1 MTTSVTNLNDIAIKQ
16 TPIPGLIEID
26 RAKFE
31 DSRGS
36 FTRLF
41 SKSFLVDQFGFEEL
55 CDVNLSKTK
64 FKGTVRGLHLQSAPF
79 QETKLVTCVNGSVF
93 DVVVDLR
100 KNSSTYLTIFTLT
113 LSADNGLSLLI
124 PKGCAHGFQSL
135 EDNSDLLYCVDS
147 PYSAKNQL
155 GLNPHDSLLQIPW
168 PLQISDISE
177 QDSEWPELDSK
188 FGPAPIIRFD

>member
-1 MTTSVTNLNDIAIKQ
+1 VTTSVTNLNKIEIKK
-16 TPIPGLIEID
+16 TPIPGLIEIN
-26 RAKFE
+26 RVKFE

-41 SKSFLVDQFGFEEL
+41 SKSFLVDEFGFEKL

-79 QETKLVTCVNGSVF
+79 QETKLVTCINGSVF

-100 KNSSTYLTIFTLT
+100 KNSSTYLTIFTLILT
-113 LSADNGLSLLI
+113 ADNGLSLLI

-155 GLNPHDSLLQIPW
+155 GVNPNDPLLQIPW
-168 PLQISDISE
+168 PLQISDISK
-177 QDSEWPELDSK
+177 QDSEWPELDSQ
-188 FGPAPIIRFD
+188 FGPDPLTRTD